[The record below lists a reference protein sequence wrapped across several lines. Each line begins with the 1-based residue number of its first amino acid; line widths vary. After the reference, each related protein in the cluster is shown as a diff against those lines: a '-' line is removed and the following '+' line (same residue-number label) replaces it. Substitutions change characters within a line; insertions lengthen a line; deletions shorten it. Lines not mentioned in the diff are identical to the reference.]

1 MKHALEQLFRSVD
14 IPMTVCA
21 DVIDDLMILI
31 DEVRGFW
38 TADWTDWREM
48 CRFIA
53 ERLEHYAKRFRQHA
67 EVE

>member
-1 MKHALEQLFRSVD
+1 MMHVLEQFFHIINISQAMRTE
-14 IPMTVCA
+14 IA
-21 DVIDDLMILI
+21 DDLLVMI

-48 CRFIA
+48 CKFVA
-53 ERLEHYAKRFRQHA
+53 GRLEHYAARFRQHA